1 VLLNNDTLKKFE
13 SIFGSVY
20 RKGNTIW
27 KCMWVAIVWSIWIHR
42 NNIIFRSKVK
52 DVEEIFNLPQVKAW
66 TWITNK
72 VPH

>member
-1 VLLNNDTLKKFE
+1 
-13 SIFGSVY
+13 
-20 RKGNTIW
+20 
-27 KCMWVAIVWSIWIHR
+27 MWVAIVWSIWIHR